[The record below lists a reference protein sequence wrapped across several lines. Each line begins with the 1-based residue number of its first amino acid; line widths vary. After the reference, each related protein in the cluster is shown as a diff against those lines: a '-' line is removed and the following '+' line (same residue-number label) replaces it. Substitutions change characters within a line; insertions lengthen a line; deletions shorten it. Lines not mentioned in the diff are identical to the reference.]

1 MARRARGATGEARY
15 DRAMSL
21 PAFALLL
28 LLPPLAQAPAG
39 SLRPTAPPGTSWEEA
54 DALAATVEAVER
66 RVKAGKPGSAKP
78 ITVGERQFNSYVAL
92 KLAPELPPGLSQL
105 SFRFE
110 PDRLHATGMV
120 DLDAVRQQLPN
131 AGAGSLL
138 SFVTGTVPVSLRG
151 RFQGARGEGR
161 VEVEEAVV
169 AGFTLPPTL
178 VAQLVAQSTR
188 SAKRPA
194 GFDLLSPFP
203 LPWTAEHVRLEQGR
217 AVVEFA
223 QKPVRKTP

>member
-1 MARRARGATGEARY
+1 
-15 DRAMSL
+15 MSPVVL
-21 PAFALLL
+21 ALLL
-28 LLPPLAQAPAG
+28 PLAQATAAE
-39 SLRPTAPPGTSWEEA
+39 SIRPKAPPGTSWEEA
-54 DALAATVEAVER
+54 EALAATVEAVER

-78 ITVGERQFNSYVAL
+78 ITVSERQFNSYVQL
-92 KLAPELPPGLSQL
+92 KLAPELPPGLSEL

-131 AGAGSLL
+131 AGSGSLL

-151 RFQGARGEGR
+151 RFQGARGEGK
-161 VEVEEAVV
+161 VEVEEAVI
-169 AGFTLPPTL
+169 AGFNLPPSL

-203 LPWTAEHVRLEQGR
+203 LPWTADHVRLEQGR

-223 QKPVRKTP
+223 QKAAKKAP